1 MILNPHYREQALMRI
16 TALQII
22 VNAEVSDIESFSK
35 ATDLLSDLAFYV
47 GGVKGT
53 TKIVETLERRAND
66 IKGDNK

>member
-1 MILNPHYREQALMRI
+1 MILNPHYREQALLRI

-22 VNAEVSDIESFSK
+22 LNAEVSDIESFSK

-53 TKIVETLERRAND
+53 TKIVKALERRATD
-66 IKGDNK
+66 VSH